1 MLHATPILQ
10 HTLHIQEKHEI
21 TIAKAALLLPQRLA
35 QQGAE
40 LTASEQTL
48 AQTLGSDYPHALLE
62 SATALAARTG
72 TSASTVVRLFA
83 KLGYASYAEAQRE
96 ARGEVT
102 ALLQTAAQ
110 RAPVLLGAQRS
121 LSECVDDALLHDQH
135 NIQSTREGLDMA
147 AFEAMARQ
155 LAQDEGRVFV
165 LAQLN
170 SSPVS
175 AWLALHLNMCRPGV
189 QQLDAGAI
197 APADQLLWVGPTD
210 TLLAF
215 SVSQYSRG
223 TYEVA
228 QRFSEAGARV
238 LAITDSPTAP
248 GHRGPPLAAGAHGQ
262 CLALSLLH
270 GRLLPVQCPGLGRGP
285 VAPCRCVRAL
295 ARRDALWREFNHQLI
310 RTPEPRGPARA
321 ARKPPARRS
330 ST

>member
-1 MLHATPILQ
+1 MKSPLQ
-10 HTLHIQEKHEI
+10 
-21 TIAKAALLLPQRLA
+21 KAALLLPQRLA

-40 LTASEQTL
+40 LTASELTL
-48 AQTLGSDYPHALLE
+48 AQTLGSNYPHALLE

-155 LAQDEGRVFV
+155 LAQDEGRVFL
-165 LAQLN
+165 LAQFN

-248 GHRGPPLAAGAHGQ
+248 LVTVAHHWLQVRTANASPFHSYTAAFYL
-262 CLALSLLH
+262 CNALVSA
-270 GRLLPVQCPGLGRGP
+270 
-285 VAPCRCVRAL
+285 VAQLRHADVSEAL
-295 ARRDALWREFNHQLI
+295 ARRDALWSEFNHQLI

-321 ARKPPARRS
+321 ARKPTARRS

>member
-1 MLHATPILQ
+1 MKSPLQ
-10 HTLHIQEKHEI
+10 KET
-21 TIAKAALLLPQRLA
+21 LLLPQRLA
-35 QQGAE
+35 QQGAD

-72 TSASTVVRLFA
+72 TSASTVVRLIA
-83 KLGYASYAEAQRE
+83 MLGYASYAEAQRE

-110 RAPVLLGAQRS
+110 RAPVLLGAPRS
-121 LSECVDDALLHDQH
+121 LGECVEDALLHDQH
-135 NIQSTREGLDMA
+135 NIQATREGLDMA

-155 LAQDEGRVFV
+155 LAQDKGRVFV

-170 SSPVS
+170 SSPVAS
-175 AWLALHLNMCRPGV
+175 WLALHLNMCRPGV
-189 QQLDAGAI
+189 QELDAGAI

-228 QRFSEAGARV
+228 QRFAEAGAKV
-238 LAITDSPTAP
+238 LALTDSPTAP
-248 GHRGPPLAAGAHGQ
+248 LAT
-262 CLALSLLH
+262 
-270 GRLLPVQCPGLGRGP
+270 
-285 VAPCRCVRAL
+285 VADHWLQVRTANASPFHSYTAAFFLCNVLVSAVAQLRHKGVSEAL
-295 ARRDALWREFNHQLI
+295 ARRDALWKEFNHQLI
-310 RTPEPRGPARA
+310 KAEPRTGAARA
-321 ARKPPARRS
+321 RARKA
-330 ST
+330 

>member
-1 MLHATPILQ
+1 MKSPLQ
-10 HTLHIQEKHEI
+10 
-21 TIAKAALLLPQRLA
+21 KAALLLPQRLA

-147 AFEAMARQ
+147 AFEVMARQ
-155 LAQDEGRVFV
+155 LAQEEGRVFV

-197 APADQLLWVGPTD
+197 APADQLLWVGPSD

-248 GHRGPPLAAGAHGQ
+248 LATVAHHWLQ
-262 CLALSLLH
+262 VRTANASPFHSYTAAFYLCNALVSA
-270 GRLLPVQCPGLGRGP
+270 
-285 VAPCRCVRAL
+285 VAQLRHADVSEAL

>member
-1 MLHATPILQ
+1 MKSPLQ
-10 HTLHIQEKHEI
+10 
-21 TIAKAALLLPQRLA
+21 KAALLLPQRLA

-135 NIQSTREGLDMA
+135 NIQATREGLDMA
-147 AFEAMARQ
+147 AFEAMARK
-155 LAQDEGRVFV
+155 LAQGEGRVFV

-189 QQLDAGAI
+189 QELDAGAI
-197 APADQLLWVGPTD
+197 APADQLLWIGPSD

-223 TYEVA
+223 TFEIA
-228 QRFSEAGARV
+228 QRFADAGAQV
-238 LAITDSPTAP
+238 LAITDSPAA
-248 GHRGPPLAAGAHGQ
+248 PLATVAHHWLQ
-262 CLALSLLH
+262 VRTANASPFHSYTAAFYLCNALVSA
-270 GRLLPVQCPGLGRGP
+270 
-285 VAPCRCVRAL
+285 VAQLRHKDVSEAL
-295 ARRDALWREFNHQLI
+295 ARRDALWKEFNHQLI
-310 RTPEPRGPARA
+310 RTPEPRA
-321 ARKPPARRS
+321 AARRS
-330 ST
+330 PGRSRAAKD

>member
-1 MLHATPILQ
+1 MKSPLQKAT
-10 HTLHIQEKHEI
+10 
-21 TIAKAALLLPQRLA
+21 LLLPQRLA

-40 LTASEQTL
+40 LTASELTL
-48 AQTLGSDYPHALLE
+48 AQTLGSNYPHALLE
-62 SATALAARTG
+62 SATALAAHPG

-96 ARGEVT
+96 ARDEVT

-135 NIQSTREGLDMA
+135 NIQATREGLDMA
-147 AFEAMARQ
+147 AFEAMARK
-155 LAQDEGRVFV
+155 LAQGEGRVFV

-189 QQLDAGAI
+189 QELDAGAI
-197 APADQLLWVGPTD
+197 APADQLLWIGPSD

-223 TYEVA
+223 TFEIA
-228 QRFSEAGARV
+228 QRFADAGAQV
-238 LAITDSPTAP
+238 LAITDSPAA
-248 GHRGPPLAAGAHGQ
+248 PLATVAHHWLQ
-262 CLALSLLH
+262 VRTANASPFHSYTAAFYLCNALVSA
-270 GRLLPVQCPGLGRGP
+270 
-285 VAPCRCVRAL
+285 VAQLRHKDVSEAL
-295 ARRDALWREFNHQLI
+295 ARRDALWKQFNHQLI

>member
-1 MLHATPILQ
+1 MKSPLQ
-10 HTLHIQEKHEI
+10 
-21 TIAKAALLLPQRLA
+21 KAALLLPQRLA

-102 ALLQTAAQ
+102 ALLHTAAQ

-248 GHRGPPLAAGAHGQ
+248 LATVAHHWLQ
-262 CLALSLLH
+262 VRTANASPFHSYTAAFYLCNALVSA
-270 GRLLPVQCPGLGRGP
+270 
-285 VAPCRCVRAL
+285 VAQLRHADVSEAL

-321 ARKPPARRS
+321 ARKPTARRS

>member
-1 MLHATPILQ
+1 MKSPLQKAT
-10 HTLHIQEKHEI
+10 
-21 TIAKAALLLPQRLA
+21 LLLPQRLA

-40 LTASEQTL
+40 LTASELTL
-48 AQTLGSDYPHALLE
+48 AQTLGSNYPHALLE
-62 SATALAARTG
+62 SATALAAHTG

-135 NIQSTREGLDMA
+135 NIQATREGLDMA
-147 AFEAMARQ
+147 AFEAMARK
-155 LAQDEGRVFV
+155 LAQSEGRVFV

-189 QQLDAGAI
+189 QELDAGAI
-197 APADQLLWVGPTD
+197 APADQLLWIGPSD

-223 TYEVA
+223 TFEIA
-228 QRFSEAGARV
+228 QRFADAGAQV
-238 LAITDSPTAP
+238 LALTDSPAA
-248 GHRGPPLAAGAHGQ
+248 PLATVAHHWLQ
-262 CLALSLLH
+262 VRTANASPFHSYTAAFYLCNALVSA
-270 GRLLPVQCPGLGRGP
+270 
-285 VAPCRCVRAL
+285 VAQLRHKDVSEAL
-295 ARRDALWREFNHQLI
+295 ARRDALWKEFNHQLI

>member
-1 MLHATPILQ
+1 MKSPLQKAT
-10 HTLHIQEKHEI
+10 
-21 TIAKAALLLPQRLA
+21 LLLPQRLA

-40 LTASEQTL
+40 LTASELTL
-48 AQTLGSDYPHALLE
+48 AQTLGSNYPHALLE
-62 SATALAARTG
+62 SATALTAHTG

-135 NIQSTREGLDMA
+135 NIQATREGLDMA
-147 AFEAMARQ
+147 AFEAMARK
-155 LAQDEGRVFV
+155 LAQGEGRVFV

-189 QQLDAGAI
+189 QELDAGAI
-197 APADQLLWVGPTD
+197 APADQLLWIGPSD

-223 TYEVA
+223 TFEIA
-228 QRFSEAGARV
+228 QRFADAGAQV
-238 LAITDSPTAP
+238 LAITDSPAA
-248 GHRGPPLAAGAHGQ
+248 PLATVAHHWLQ
-262 CLALSLLH
+262 VRTANASPFHSYTAAFYLCNALVSA
-270 GRLLPVQCPGLGRGP
+270 
-285 VAPCRCVRAL
+285 VAQLRHKDVSEAL
-295 ARRDALWREFNHQLI
+295 ARRDALWKEFNHQLI
-310 RTPEPRGPARA
+310 RTAEPRGPARA

>member
-1 MLHATPILQ
+1 MKSPLQ
-10 HTLHIQEKHEI
+10 
-21 TIAKAALLLPQRLA
+21 KAALLLPQRLA

-147 AFEAMARQ
+147 AFESMARQ

-248 GHRGPPLAAGAHGQ
+248 LATVAHHWLQ
-262 CLALSLLH
+262 VRTANASPFHSYTAAFYLCNALVSA
-270 GRLLPVQCPGLGRGP
+270 
-285 VAPCRCVRAL
+285 VAQLRHADVSEAL

>member
-1 MLHATPILQ
+1 MKSPLQ
-10 HTLHIQEKHEI
+10 E
-21 TIAKAALLLPQRLA
+21 AALLLPQRLA

-248 GHRGPPLAAGAHGQ
+248 LATVAHHWLQ
-262 CLALSLLH
+262 VRTANASPFHSYTAAFYLCNALVSA
-270 GRLLPVQCPGLGRGP
+270 
-285 VAPCRCVRAL
+285 VAQLRHADVSEAL